1 MATREFGR
9 FFSFRMGTHRFE
21 AMEES
26 NKERNM
32 DRLAGWI
39 MKLGVLALICAVC
52 WYFRSVLVYVLV
64 AFVVSLI
71 GHPMMQLMRKLKIK
85 GKPLPDTLLAIVA
98 IVVILLA
105 MSLFV
110 TQMVPVVMHIVRDA
124 SVMNSQ
130 DIPYNSLLDHLNT
143 SLMGL
148 FPALGPDF
156 DLVNTLLE
164 QIRSVVS
171 LSSVTSILGSV
182 ASVAANIGIG
192 LFSVVFISFFF
203 IKDDKLFCKIIS
215 ALAPDRIEGSVEKTI
230 SDITHLLSRYF
241 IGLVIEVVGVILLD
255 FLGLWLIAQ
264 IGAEYAIGIA
274 FIAGVLN
281 VIPYVG
287 PLLGEVIGVLLCI
300 VLKYGAGVGL
310 ALPIWAFALIVL
322 AVMLGTQLVDN
333 FVYQPLIYS
342 SSIKSTPLEIFIV
355 LLMAGRIGGT
365 WGLLIGI
372 PAYTVIRVIA
382 ARFFYKHK
390 AVRRLMPDIEAE
402 NTSSLI

>member
-1 MATREFGR
+1 
-9 FFSFRMGTHRFE
+9 
-21 AMEES
+21 MET
-26 NKERNM
+26 ERNM

-372 PAYTVIRVIA
+372 PTYTVIRVIA

>member
-1 MATREFGR
+1 
-9 FFSFRMGTHRFE
+9 
-21 AMEES
+21 MET
-26 NKERNM
+26 ERNM

>member
-1 MATREFGR
+1 
-9 FFSFRMGTHRFE
+9 
-21 AMEES
+21 MET
-26 NKERNM
+26 ERNI

-39 MKLGVLALICAVC
+39 MKLGVFALICAVC
-52 WYFRSVLVYVLV
+52 WYFRSVLVYVLI

-71 GHPMMQLMRKLKIK
+71 GHPLMQLMRKLKIK
-85 GKPLPDTLLAIVA
+85 GKPFPDTVLAIVA
-98 IVVILLA
+98 IIVILLA

-110 TQMVPVVMHIVRDA
+110 TQMVPVVMHIVREA

-156 DLVNTLLE
+156 NLVNTLLE

-182 ASVAANIGIG
+182 ASVAADMGIG

-203 IKDDKLFCKIIS
+203 IKDEKLFCKIIS

-322 AVMLGTQLVDN
+322 AIMLGTQLVDN

-372 PAYTVIRVIA
+372 PTYTVARVIA